1 MTDFAKELGGLDD
14 EIQISEA
21 KVLDADNNTHL
32 DKFADIQ
39 VETAHKFPRNLKNAL
54 KNILFMATE
63 DIEMAENCFYSVV
76 REDKIIRGASIRLAE
91 IITACYGNIR
101 ASSRI
106 VSNDGKF
113 VTAQGMCWDLE
124 NNVAFSVEVKR
135 KIVDKNG
142 KIYSDDLQVIAS
154 NACNSIAL
162 RNAIFKVIPM
172 AITSRVQTEIK
183 KIIIGEDIET
193 SRTKAVEYFI
203 KLGVSEKNI
212 LALFRKK
219 SIDELDTENIFD
231 LRGIKTAIKE
241 GDITLE
247 TAFSLPPKINTGISK
262 AVSSLSKNI
271 EFGDA
276 EYEKTQNLFRNPV
289 IDEPNTKKNKKQD

>member
-1 MTDFAKELGGLDD
+1 
-14 EIQISEA
+14 
-21 KVLDADNNTHL
+21 
-32 DKFADIQ
+32 
-39 VETAHKFPRNLKNAL
+39 
-54 KNILFMATE
+54 
-63 DIEMAENCFYSVV
+63 
-76 REDKIIRGASIRLAE
+76 
-91 IITACYGNIR
+91 
-101 ASSRI
+101 
-106 VSNDGKF
+106 
-113 VTAQGMCWDLE
+113 
-124 NNVAFSVEVKR
+124 
-135 KIVDKNG
+135 
-142 KIYSDDLQVIAS
+142 
-154 NACNSIAL
+154 
-162 RNAIFKVIPM
+162 M

-183 KIIIGEDIET
+183 KMIIGEDIES
-193 SRTKAVEYFI
+193 SRTKAVEHFT

-219 SIDELDTENIFD
+219 SIEELDTENIFD
-231 LRGIKTAIKE
+231 LRGIATAIKE